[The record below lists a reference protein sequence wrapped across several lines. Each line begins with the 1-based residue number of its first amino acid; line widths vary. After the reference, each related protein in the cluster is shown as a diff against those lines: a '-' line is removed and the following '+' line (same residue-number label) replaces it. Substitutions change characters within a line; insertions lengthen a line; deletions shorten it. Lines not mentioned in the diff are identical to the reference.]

1 LTAPDPAK
9 KLASL
14 IKKLR
19 SEHPEPCTD
28 AGSEGRPE
36 GADPLAWQLV
46 FAFLAWEASTQK
58 AGAAC
63 KRLHAAVVDYNEMR
77 VCLADELM
85 HLIGDRYPRGHER
98 VQRLR
103 SSLNDLYRREHSVT
117 LQRLV
122 DLPKRDARAYLDS
135 LDGMPPYVAAR
146 MTLLAFGGHAFP
158 VDERIYLTLLEEG
171 AAPEDL
177 TVEDASGWLERQFRA
192 GEVLE
197 PYLLL
202 ESWLNDR
209 PAPKP
214 RKPVARKDEP
224 KPRAEEPRPE
234 RPKPAAAAT
243 TKPKKT
249 SKS

>member
-1 LTAPDPAK
+1 LTAADPAK

-19 SEHPEPCTD
+19 TDYGDACTD
-28 AGSEGRPE
+28 SGCEGCPE

-46 FAFLAWEASTQK
+46 FAFLAWEAGTQR
-58 AGAAC
+58 AGAAN

-85 HLIGDRYPRGHER
+85 HLIGDRYPRGQER

-103 SSLNDLYRREHSVT
+103 SSLNELYRREHSVT

-135 LDGMPPYVAAR
+135 LEGMPPYVSAR
-146 MTLLAFGGHAFP
+146 MALLAFGGHAFP
-158 VDERIYLTLLEEG
+158 VDERIYLTLLEEA

-177 TVEDASGWLERQFRA
+177 TVEDASAWLERQFRA

-202 ESWLNDR
+202 EAWLNDR

-214 RKPVARKDEP
+214 PKKPVPRKEEARPP
-224 KPRAEEPRPE
+224 KAEEPRPE
-234 RPKPAAAAT
+234 RPKSAPS
-243 TKPKKT
+243 KPKKAA
-249 SKS
+249 KS

>member
-14 IKKLR
+14 VKKLR
-19 SEHPEPCTD
+19 AEYAGACTD
-28 AGSEGRPE
+28 AGCEGCPP

-46 FAFLAWEASTQK
+46 FAFLAWEAGTQK
-58 AGAAC
+58 ACVAN

-85 HLIGDRYPRGHER
+85 HLIGDRYPRAQER

-103 SSLNDLYRREHSVT
+103 ASLNDLYRREHSVT

-122 DLPKRDARAYLDS
+122 ELPKRDARAYLDS
-135 LDGMPPYVAAR
+135 LEAMPPYVSAR

-158 VDERIYLTLLEEG
+158 VDERIYLTLLEEA

-177 TVEDASGWLERQFRA
+177 TVEDASAWLERQFRA
-192 GEVLE
+192 GEALE

-202 ESWLNDR
+202 EAWLNDR

-214 RKPVARKDEP
+214 PRKPVPRKEEARPAKPEE
-224 KPRAEEPRPE
+224 PRAERPRPA
-234 RPKPAAAAT
+234 PP
-243 TKPKKT
+243 KPKKAA
-249 SKS
+249 KS